1 MYKYSLDK
9 SSKKFNC
16 PSCNKKRYVRYVD
29 INSNNYL
36 DYNFGR
42 CDRESSCG
50 YHFSP
55 SGNTIVSHTLVVP
68 KEIQPTFM
76 NDDLLGAYGKDYNN
90 NCFIKYL
97 KMHFTVKEIKSA
109 IRRYFLGTSH
119 HWQGATVFWQIDQF
133 MNIRTGKIM
142 LYNKENGK
150 RVKEP
155 YSHITWIH
163 SLLKKDNF
171 VLQQCLFGIHNL
183 CDYKTDDLICI
194 VESEKTAV
202 IMSMLYPEYLWL
214 ATGSKSNLKYELI
227 KPLKNYN
234 IVLLPD
240 KLEFEDWNTK
250 AMFFG
255 RNGFSV
261 TCNSLL
267 NQLRVSSGSDLAD
280 ILI

>member
-1 MYKYSLDK
+1 
-9 SSKKFNC
+9 
-16 PSCNKKRYVRYVD
+16 
-29 INSNNYL
+29 
-36 DYNFGR
+36 
-42 CDRESSCG
+42 
-50 YHFSP
+50 
-55 SGNTIVSHTLVVP
+55 
-68 KEIQPTFM
+68 
-76 NDDLLGAYGKDYNN
+76 
-90 NCFIKYL
+90 
-97 KMHFTVKEIKSA
+97 
-109 IRRYFLGTSH
+109 
-119 HWQGATVFWQIDQF
+119 
-133 MNIRTGKIM
+133 M
-142 LYNKENGK
+142 LYNKKNGK

-155 YSHITWIH
+155 YSHITWMH

-240 KLEFEDWNTK
+240 KSEFEDWNTK